1 MSAWDDLLD
10 HLDHVAAGRHD
21 TSASQLTTMLRAAQ
35 REGLADGELDPVD
48 AGRWLERLVAARD
61 DLDAGD
67 DTALST
73 LRVVV
78 TRWLHPPRLDLAA
91 RAAETFGD

>member
-10 HLDHVAAGRHD
+10 HLDHVAAGLHE
-21 TSASQLTTMLRAAQ
+21 TSASQLTAMLRAAQ
-35 REGLADGELDPVD
+35 HEGLADGELDPVD
-48 AGRWLERLVAARD
+48 AGRWLDRLVAARD

-67 DTALST
+67 DAALST

-78 TRWLHPPRLDLAA
+78 TRWLHPPRLDLAE